1 MALATAGTV
10 QSVEGMASG
19 GPDPANQ
26 AHQGLA
32 LALSGGGARSA
43 YQVGLLCALANH
55 LPEVR
60 FPLITGVSAGAI
72 NAAFLAAHAGS
83 PAEAAGELSQ
93 LWARLTIEEIFRIDV
108 PFLARNLGRWATHL
122 VAGGSSLAPEVRGLL
137 DTRPLYATI
146 RRASASIDGEIIG
159 IARNLAAGRLQAVAL
174 SALNY
179 TTGQTVT
186 WIQGEPLPGDHPGT
200 VNAVPARLGV
210 RHVMASSALPL
221 VFPAVRLGDAW
232 YGDGG
237 VRLLAPLAP
246 ALHLGARRILAIS
259 PQFRR
264 NAPTTASAL
273 PGGYPPPAQI
283 LSHMLNTVF
292 LDVLEQDVD
301 RLEQVS
307 RLLRKIPEDQWGGQR
322 PVRILVLRP
331 SVDLGALAAEHEL
344 RLPAAFRYLVR
355 SLGTRET
362 SSTDFLSYL
371 LFEPEY
377 LTRLIEI
384 GERDAEAR
392 LPEIRRLLEA

>member
-1 MALATAGTV
+1 MEETADGGT
-10 QSVEGMASG
+10 SA
-19 GPDPANQ
+19 
-26 AHQGLA
+26 GLA

-72 NAAFLAAHAGS
+72 NAAFLAAHAGV
-83 PAEAAGELSQ
+83 PAEAASELSR
-93 LWARLTIEEIFRIDV
+93 LWASLTIEDIFRVDV

-122 VAGGSSLAPEVRGLL
+122 VAGGSSLAPEVRGLV
-137 DTRPLYATI
+137 DTRPLYSTI
-146 RRASASIDGEIIG
+146 RNSSASVDGEIVG

-179 TTGQTVT
+179 TTGRTVT
-186 WIQGEPLPGDHPGT
+186 WIQGEPLPGHHPGT
-200 VNAVPARLGV
+200 VNAAPARLGV

-221 VFPAVRLGDAW
+221 VFPAVRLGDSW

-259 PQFRR
+259 PQHRR
-264 NAPTTASAL
+264 NAPPAAT
-273 PGGYPPPAQI
+273 PGAYPPPAQI
-283 LSHMLNTVF
+283 LAHMLNTVF

-301 RLEQVS
+301 RLEQVN
-307 RLLRKIPEDQWGGQR
+307 RLLAKIPPAEWGPHR

-331 SVDLGALAAEHEL
+331 SEDLGALAAEYET

-355 SLGTRET
+355 SLGTRGT

-377 LTRLIEI
+377 LTRLIQI

-392 LPEIRRLLEA
+392 LPEIKRLLEAEDG